1 MIEQKSAPTKKR
13 VGSLF
18 FHLFHSLSSWIY
30 TLLCNSL
37 PARLL
42 TSFDVLELRWQNLY
56 TVMFGTPDAK
66 FRRNVHGLRLKLA
79 HWLESSKILRG
90 LDRIIKFFVFCPLN
104 AFGMFFFIYGAVG
117 AAVYFIAERLSVDYA
132 GNIGWGIAGIIIAV
146 FALPL
151 LCSSKPL
158 YRAAFGSR
166 IVGKILRSYLGLE
179 PLQKGREKK
188 ERGNTA
194 LVYAALVLGI
204 TFGMLTFFFH
214 PATIPLAA
222 LVCMMALLVLY
233 IPEAGVL
240 LAAATVSIWWITGE
254 PGLCAIGISAV
265 TLVSFVNKLIRGKRA
280 LHVHMMDFVILLLGA
295 MLVLHGIFSQGGTLS
310 LAYGIGYTVIVAMY
324 FPVVSLM
331 RSAEWL
337 NRCYKLLSVSGA
349 VLSVLSV
356 LPLAQIMQFLD
367 MVIIRVDFTMFSQ
380 TFAQYDAYFG
390 DGTLAGG
397 LLLMLLP
404 IMISGL
410 VGKRSIT
417 GYFWKVLWVMIGILS
432 VFTTMQVGIWAG
444 FGVSILLFFFMYSYK
459 SLSAAAVL
467 AFPAACGAAWYSE
480 LYRLLHLDRFE
491 FIHAYLDVIVHYADT
506 AYQRRSIASA
516 VLAMS
521 FDHLLGVG
529 FGEHAVRSVFP
540 HYAAP
545 GMEST
550 VDMQNTYLQ
559 LLAECGYLILFALL
573 TVLLLFTMCVLTYL
587 RKCSN
592 ATTKSRVVAGFAGAV
607 GVLVMGFTCNFFGSA
622 SVFML
627 GWMIMALTV
636 ASIRTQYETL
646 ARAVQTH
653 GPTAE
658 RTDIA
663 FRTR

>member
-1 MIEQKSAPTKKR
+1 MIEQKSAPKKKQ

-18 FHLFHSLSSWIY
+18 FHLFHSFSLWIY

-42 TSFDVLELRWQNLY
+42 TSFDVLELRWQVICTKVL
-56 TVMFGTPDAK
+56 GAPDGKLRPKLHAI
-66 FRRNVHGLRLKLA
+66 RLRLA
-79 HWLESSKILRG
+79 RWLENSVLLRILNA
-90 LDRIIKFFVFCPLN
+90 LVKFFVFCPLN
-104 AFGMFFFIYGAVG
+104 MYGMFFFIYGAVG
-117 AAVYFIAERLSVDYA
+117 AAVYFIAERLTVDYA

-188 ERGNTA
+188 ERGNTL
-194 LVYAALVLGI
+194 LVYAALVLGV
-204 TFGMLTFFFH
+204 TFGLLTFFYH
-214 PATIPLAA
+214 PATIPLVV
-222 LVCMMALLVLY
+222 LIVMMALFVLY

-240 LAAATVSIWWITGE
+240 LAAATVSIWWITGV
-254 PGLCAIGISAV
+254 PALCALGIAAV
-265 TLVSFVNKLIRGKRA
+265 TLISFINKLIRGRRT
-280 LHVHMMDFVILLLGA
+280 LHVHVMDFVVLLLGA
-295 MLVLHGIFSQGGTLS
+295 LLALHGVFSQGGALS
-310 LAYGIGYTVIVAMY
+310 LLYGIGYTVIVAVY
-324 FPVVSLM
+324 FPIVSLM

-337 NRCYKLLSVSGA
+337 NRCYKLLSISGA
-349 VLSVLSV
+349 VLAVLSV
-356 LPLAQIMQFLD
+356 LPLAQILQFLD
-367 MVIIRVDFTMFSQ
+367 MVIVRVDFTMFTQ
-380 TFAQYDAYFG
+380 AFAYYDAYFG
-390 DGTLAGG
+390 EGALAGG

-404 IMISGL
+404 IMLTGL
-410 VGKRSIT
+410 VGKRSLT
-417 GYFWKVLWVMIGILS
+417 GYFWKTLWVMIGILS
-432 VFTTMQVGIWAG
+432 VFTTMQIGVWAG
-444 FGVSILLFFFMYSYK
+444 FGVMILLFFFMYSYK
-459 SLSAAAVL
+459 SLSTAMVL

-491 FIHAYLDVIVHYADT
+491 IVHAYLDVIVQYAD
-506 AYQRRSIASA
+506 AACQRKTVASS

-529 FGEHAVRSVFP
+529 FGEHAVQRVFP

-559 LLAECGYLILFALL
+559 LLAECGYLILLVLL
-573 TVLLLFTMCVLTYL
+573 AALLLFTMCVLTYL
-587 RKCSN
+587 RKGSN
-592 ATTKSRVVAGFAGAV
+592 MTTKSRVVAGFAGIA
-607 GVLVMGFTCNFFGSA
+607 GVLVMAVTCNFLSSA
-622 SVFML
+622 SVFTL
-627 GWMIMALTV
+627 AWMIVALTV

-653 GPTAE
+653 GPTME

>member
-1 MIEQKSAPTKKR
+1 MIEQKSAPKKKQ

-18 FHLFHSLSSWIY
+18 FHLFHSFSIWIY

-42 TSFDVLELRWQNLY
+42 TSFEVLELRWQLIY
-56 TVMFGTPDAK
+56 SKVLGAPDGKLRPKLHAM
-66 FRRNVHGLRLKLA
+66 RLRLA
-79 HWLESSKILRG
+79 GWLERSVILRI
-90 LDRIIKFFVFCPLN
+90 LNALVKFFVFCPLN
-104 AFGMFFFIYGAVG
+104 VYGMFFFIYGAVG
-117 AAVYFIAERLSVDYA
+117 AAVYFVAERLSVDYA
-132 GNIGWGIAGIIIAV
+132 GTIGWGITGIIIAV
-146 FALPL
+146 FSLPL

-204 TFGMLTFFFH
+204 TFGILTFFYH
-214 PATIPLAA
+214 PATIPLAV
-222 LVCMMALLVLY
+222 LIVMMALFVLY

-240 LAAATVSIWWITGE
+240 LAAATVSIWWITGV
-254 PGLCAIGISAV
+254 PALCALGIAVV
-265 TLVSFVNKLIRGKRA
+265 TLISFINKLIRGRRT
-280 LHVHMMDFVILLLGA
+280 LHVHVMDFVVLLLGA
-295 MLVLHGIFSQGGTLS
+295 LLALHGVFSQGGALS
-310 LAYGIGYTVIVAMY
+310 LLYGLGYTVIVAVY
-324 FPVVSLM
+324 FPIVSLM

-337 NRCYKLLSVSGA
+337 NRCYKLLAISGA

-356 LPLAQIMQFLD
+356 LPLAEILHFLD
-367 MVIIRVDFTMFSQ
+367 MVIVRVDFTMFTQ
-380 TFAQYDAYFG
+380 LFAYYDAYFG
-390 DGTLAGG
+390 EEALAGG

-404 IMISGL
+404 IMLTGL
-410 VGKRSIT
+410 VGKRSLT
-417 GYFWKVLWVMIGILS
+417 GYFWKTLWVMVGILS
-432 VFTTMQVGIWAG
+432 VFTTMQIGVWAG
-444 FGVSILLFFFMYSYK
+444 LGVTVLLFFFMYSYK
-459 SLSAAAVL
+459 SLSTAMVL
-467 AFPAACGAAWYSE
+467 AFPAACGVAWYTE
-480 LYRLLHLDRFE
+480 IYRLLHLDRFE
-491 FIHAYLDVIVHYADT
+491 IIQAYLDVIVQYADA
-506 AYQRRSIASA
+506 AYQRKAVASS

-529 FGEHAVRSVFP
+529 FGEHAVQSVFP

-559 LLAECGYLILFALL
+559 LLAECGYLILFAFFAAF
-573 TVLLLFTMCVLTYL
+573 LLFTMCVLTYL
-587 RKCSN
+587 RKGSN
-592 ATTKSRVVAGFAGAV
+592 ITTKSRVAAGFAGIA
-607 GVLVMGFTCNFFGSA
+607 GVMVMAFTCNFLGSA
-622 SVFML
+622 SVFTL
-627 GWMIMALTV
+627 AWMIVALTV

-653 GPTAE
+653 GPTVE